1 MCYITAWFSVPSI
14 MSINF
19 HLLSLIRSRF
29 QYHQITSERFRKY
42 ENCKPNYE
50 NWKNDKFL
58 KFILQLF
65 HLFAMC
71 ICIRSKKCALPVRQ
85 DIKQNTHTHTHNE
98 IILRSWEIFNILSE
112 PLLDVAGRKAK
123 NKRIEFVEKSKCVMS
138 HSTDL
143 VGTVPHY
150 INSRLWGLNC
160 NSLYVVHSQQT
171 RMSFQSAA
179 KLAVAANRRPIRPRF
194 GVFLFPSLRCCCF
207 CCCFLIFK
215 WMAPYEFRMQT
226 AREENN
232 TVASGLG
239 TNGRKYR
246 DLLTSDHN
254 KIKRV
259 YFAATDVL
267 PSK

>member
-1 MCYITAWFSVPSI
+1 
-14 MSINF
+14 
-19 HLLSLIRSRF
+19 
-29 QYHQITSERFRKY
+29 
-42 ENCKPNYE
+42 
-50 NWKNDKFL
+50 
-58 KFILQLF
+58 
-65 HLFAMC
+65 
-71 ICIRSKKCALPVRQ
+71 
-85 DIKQNTHTHTHNE
+85 
-98 IILRSWEIFNILSE
+98 
-112 PLLDVAGRKAK
+112 
-123 NKRIEFVEKSKCVMS
+123 MS

-267 PSK
+267 PSKQKSAGFIMNDMRLALNSHWPDFFSFCQMSELSVQLNHNNVLQMGT